1 MFLRSLRSRVLSIG
15 LMLSL
20 PLPALA
26 QNAGNAPDP
35 TTEEGKRAEG
45 KARYERGVEAYSAGR
60 YKDAIDLFL
69 QADSLAPSAALSFN
83 IARAYEKISDDAST
97 LQWYRDFRR
106 RAPDAKNGAEVDE
119 HIHQL
124 ELVLAKKGVQQLT
137 VLSTPFGATVVVDE
151 QPVGVT
157 PYTGQL
163 PPGTHKVVL
172 SLRGYA
178 DSEHKI
184 ELAAERAQ
192 DLTVPLV
199 PARARPATPGG
210 ADEPATPDKPATA
223 TPGAVPSQDQTAT
236 GPRFG
241 IWPYVGLGAGA
252 LALGGALGF
261 ELSRRSAE
269 NAAKED
275 DTQIGYSDKLEQ
287 EKSRQKAARI
297 FAAVGGVLVVAGG
310 TLLVLDLTRP
320 SAPAAQAGSKPPRAR
335 LGVAC
340 LPGACAFDL
349 RGQF

>member
-1 MFLRSLRSRVLSIG
+1 MFLHRFRYRVLSLS
-15 LMLSL
+15 LMLSV

-69 QADSLAPSAALSFN
+69 QADALAPSAALSFN

-106 RAPDAKNGAEVDE
+106 RAPDAKNGPEVDA

-124 ELVLAKKGVQQLT
+124 EGVLAKKGVQQLT
-137 VLSTPFGATVVVDE
+137 VMSTPYGATVTIDD

-163 PPGTHKVVL
+163 PPGAHKIAL

-178 DSEHKI
+178 DSEQQVQ
-184 ELAAERAQ
+184 LAADHAQ
-192 DLTVPLV
+192 DLQVPLV
-199 PARARPATPGG
+199 PARERPHAPAAGATDAGTPATGG
-210 ADEPATPDKPATA
+210 VSQAGPHDTA
-223 TPGAVPSQDQTAT
+223 STAQG
-236 GPRFG
+236 GPKFG

-261 ELSRRSAE
+261 ELARRSAE

-275 DTQIGYSDKLEQ
+275 KTQVGYKDKLDTEQ
-287 EKSRQKAARI
+287 SRQQTARI
-297 FAAVGGVLVVAGG
+297 LGVVGGVLVVAGG
-310 TLLVLDLTRP
+310 TLLVLDLTSRP
-320 SAPAAQAGSKPPRAR
+320 KQEHAQ
-335 LGVAC
+335 LGVGC
-340 LPGACAFDL
+340 LPGGCAFDL
-349 RGQF
+349 RGRF

>member
-1 MFLRSLRSRVLSIG
+1 
-15 LMLSL
+15 MLSV

-106 RAPDAKNGAEVDE
+106 RAPDAKNGPEVDE

-163 PPGTHKVVL
+163 APGAHKVSL
-172 SLRGYA
+172 RLRGYA
-178 DSEHKI
+178 DSEHRV
-184 ELAAERAQ
+184 ELAADRAQ
-192 DLTVPLV
+192 DLVVPLV
-199 PARARPATPGG
+199 PARERPATPGAG
-210 ADEPATPDKPATA
+210 GEEPASSGEGARTA
-223 TPGAVPSQDQTAT
+223 TGGAVPPPPDHAAS

-261 ELSRRSAE
+261 EMARRSAE
-269 NAAKED
+269 NAAKDD
-275 DTQIGYSDKLEQ
+275 DTQIGYSEQLDK
-287 EKSRQKAARI
+287 EKSRQTAARV
-297 FAAVGGVLVVAGG
+297 FAAVGGVLVVAAG
-310 TLLVLDLTRP
+310 TLLVIDLTTHP
-320 SAPAAQAGSKPPRAR
+320 KKEQAR

-340 LPGACAFDL
+340 LPGSCAFDL

>member
-1 MFLRSLRSRVLSIG
+1 MFLRSFRSRVLSIG
-15 LMLSL
+15 LMLSV

-106 RAPDAKNGAEVDE
+106 RAPDAKNGPEVDE

-151 QPVGVT
+151 QPMGVT

-178 DSEHKI
+178 DSEHKV
-184 ELAAERAQ
+184 ELAADRAQ

-199 PARARPATPGG
+199 PARERPANPGAG
-210 ADEPATPDKPATA
+210 GEEPAGPGKGAT
-223 TPGAVPSQDQTAT
+223 TTMGGAVPPPDHAAS

-261 ELSRRSAE
+261 EMARRSSE
-269 NAAKED
+269 NAAKND
-275 DTQIGYSDKLEQ
+275 DTQIGYSQQLEK
-287 EKSRQKAARI
+287 EKSRQTAARI
-297 FAAVGGVLVVAGG
+297 FAAAGGALVVVGG
-310 TLLVLDLTRP
+310 TLLVLDLTTHP
-320 SAPAAQAGSKPPRAR
+320 KKEQAR

-340 LPGACAFDL
+340 LPGSCAFDL

>member
-1 MFLRSLRSRVLSIG
+1 MFLHRFRYRVLSLS
-15 LMLSL
+15 LMLSV

-69 QADSLAPSAALSFN
+69 QADALAPSAALSFN

-106 RAPDAKNGAEVDE
+106 RAPEAKNGAEVDA
-119 HIHQL
+119 HIRQL
-124 ELVLAKKGVQQLT
+124 EAVLAKKGVQQLT
-137 VLSTPFGATVVVDE
+137 VLSTPYGATVTIDD

-163 PPGTHKVVL
+163 PPGAHKVAL

-178 DSEHKI
+178 DSEQQVQ
-184 ELAAERAQ
+184 LAADHAQ
-192 DLTVPLV
+192 DLQVPLV
-199 PARARPATPGG
+199 PARERPSSPAAGATDAGTSGSPAGAADAAPAAQGG
-210 ADEPATPDKPATA
+210 PK
-223 TPGAVPSQDQTAT
+223 
-236 GPRFG
+236 FG

-261 ELSRRSAE
+261 ELARRSAE

-275 DTQIGYSDKLEQ
+275 KTQIGIKEKYDLEQ
-287 EKSRQKAARI
+287 SRQQTARI
-297 FAAVGGVLVVAGG
+297 LGVVGGVLVVAGG
-310 TLLVLDLTRP
+310 TLLVLDLTSRP
-320 SAPAAQAGSKPPRAR
+320 KQEHAQ
-335 LGVAC
+335 LGVGC
-340 LPGACAFDL
+340 LPGGCAFDL
-349 RGQF
+349 RGRF